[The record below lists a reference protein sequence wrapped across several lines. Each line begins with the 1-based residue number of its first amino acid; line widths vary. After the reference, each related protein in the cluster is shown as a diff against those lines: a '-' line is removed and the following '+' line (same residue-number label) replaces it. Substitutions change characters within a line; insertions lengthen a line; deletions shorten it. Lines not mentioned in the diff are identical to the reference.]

1 MSTADM
7 AYVTGKG
14 GNDDIRAT
22 NDPDGT
28 MLRGGGGDDI
38 LRGGRFDDILV
49 GGEGNDQM
57 FGGDGADQ
65 FRFFLNE
72 VSGTDTDYIRDLD
85 FCEGDTLVF
94 GNFAAGTFSD
104 ATGVDGYTNGT
115 AATVSSFEGLKA
127 LVEGDGCGPLGW
139 TAAQRGTSDVLILSY
154 TDGSVTQEIQIT
166 GGWNAYLNAGLS
178 EV

>member
-7 AYVTGKG
+7 AYVAGKG
-14 GNDDIRAT
+14 GNDDLRAT

-49 GGEGNDQM
+49 GGEGNDKM

-72 VSGTDTDYIRDLD
+72 VSGTDTDYIYDLD

-104 ATGVDGYTNGT
+104 ASGVDGYTNGT
-115 AATVSSFEGLKA
+115 AATVSSVEGIAA
-127 LVEGDGCGPLGW
+127 LVNGCGSGW
-139 TAAQRGTSDVLILSY
+139 SAAQRGTSDVLVLTY
-154 TDGSVTQEIQIT
+154 TNGCVTQEIHISDA
-166 GGWNAYLNAGLS
+166 WNDFASLS
-178 EV
+178 TPV